1 MLELISNK
9 VWELLKKRDVSFAM
23 IFDINGNILWHK
35 GKEITGSTIHDG
47 SGFSKTSIK
56 EALVKGK
63 TNKKKWV
70 TTTANDHNTARSI
83 LLLSTGRLIIIQISY
98 DYFLYI
104 DGNSAASF
112 SRTDCEIFMN
122 LGEILGDTIRHIG
135 KKEKDIRGIAGTS
148 EAIEETR
155 KLIATYAKV
164 DEPLLITGETGTGKT
179 YIAEFI
185 HNLSQ
190 KKGNF
195 IVINTP
201 GIPESLFESEL
212 FGHKKG
218 AFTNAAYD
226 KKGLV
231 EEAAEGTLLIDE
243 VTEVSFALQAKLLR
257 FIETGKYTR
266 LGECFER
273 EADVRIIA
281 ATNKDLHEAIEKK
294 EFREDLYYRLSVFEI
309 DVPPLKKRKEDIK
322 ALVMEKIKYL
332 NNKEM
337 GKGFW
342 EAIYNHDWPGNAR
355 ELISVL
361 KRTGLLDKD
370 IITGKDIEA
379 IINGNSRNRK
389 TGAAKDESKQIWNE
403 IKGGKSFWEVVKEPY
418 MSRELK
424 RSEVKAVIDRGLVV
438 SNGRYN
444 ELIKTFNLKKNDYHR
459 LMRFLY
465 DQDLIPPKKVTE

>member
-23 IFDINGNILWHK
+23 IFDIDGNILWHR
-35 GKEITGSTIHDG
+35 GREITGGTIADG

-63 TNKKKWV
+63 IHKQKWV
-70 TTTANDHNTARSI
+70 TVTENGNNTTGSI
-83 LLLSTGRLIIIQISY
+83 LLLFMGRLIKIQISY

-104 DGNSAASF
+104 DSDSAASF
-112 SRTDCEIFMN
+112 SRTDCEIFMV
-122 LGEILGDTIRHIG
+122 LGEILGDTIRHIQ
-135 KKEKDIRGIAGTS
+135 KKEKNIRGIAGTS
-148 EAIEETR
+148 EAIEEIR
-155 KLIATYAKV
+155 KLIGTYAKV

-179 YIAEFI
+179 YIAELI

-190 KKGNF
+190 RKGNF

-281 ATNKDLHEAIEKK
+281 AANKDLHDAIEKK

-309 DVPPLKKRKEDIK
+309 EMPPLKKRKEDLR

-342 EAIYNHDWPGNAR
+342 EAIYYHDWPGNVR

-379 IINGNSRNRK
+379 VINGNSRNRK
-389 TGAAKDESKQIWNE
+389 VKAAKDGSKQIWNE
-403 IKGGKSFWEVVKEPY
+403 IKSGKSFWEVVKEPY

-465 DQDLIPPKKVTE
+465 DQDFIPQKKVTG